1 MGIRS
6 NVKTLTQVTH
16 MQNFITLSQIDSA
29 AQTIKN
35 QIQIQPL
42 VGIILGSG
50 LNDLADSVQNAVR
63 ISYSDLPNFPVST
76 VHGHAGRFVIGM
88 LEDKPVLVMQGRIHY
103 YEGYT
108 MGQVTLP
115 VRVMQRL
122 GISNMIVT
130 NAAGGVHPDFEP
142 GDVMLITDQLNLMG
156 MSGLNPLMGPNLD
169 EIGTRFPDMSQ
180 PYDRAYCDLARKVA
194 RDNGLILREGI
205 YAGLSGPS
213 FESPADLRFLRNAG
227 ADAVGMSTV
236 PEVIIARH
244 GNMRVLGL
252 SGISNKAN
260 LDGSTVTT
268 HEEVIEAG
276 KVITPKVEK
285 IIRGVLRGLE

>member
-1 MGIRS
+1 
-6 NVKTLTQVTH
+6 
-16 MQNFITLSQIDSA
+16 MQNFISLEQIDAA
-29 AQTIKN
+29 AQAIRKQTTT
-35 QIQIQPL
+35 QP
-42 VGIILGSG
+42 VAGIILGSG
-50 LNDLADSVQNAVR
+50 LNDLADSVQRAVR
-63 ISYSDLPNFPVST
+63 ISYNDLPNFPVST
-76 VHGHAGRFVIGM
+76 VHGHAGRFVIGE
-88 LEDKPVLVMQGRIHY
+88 LEGKPVLVMQGRIHY
-103 YEGYT
+103 YEGYS

-115 VRVMQRL
+115 IRVMQRM
-122 GISNMIVT
+122 GIPSLIVT
-130 NAAGGVHPDFEP
+130 NAAGGVHPDFNP
-142 GDVMLITDQLNLMG
+142 GDVMLITDQINLMG

-180 PYDRAYCDLARKVA
+180 AYDRAYIDLARKVA
-194 RDNGLILREGI
+194 KENDILLREGV

-213 FESPADLRFLRNAG
+213 FESPADLRFLRLAG

-236 PEVIIARH
+236 PEVIVARH

-260 LDGSTVTT
+260 LDGSTITT

-285 IIRGVLRGLE
+285 IIRGALRGL

>member
-1 MGIRS
+1 
-6 NVKTLTQVTH
+6 
-16 MQNFITLSQIDSA
+16 MQNFISLAQIDSA
-29 AQTIKN
+29 AQAIKK
-35 QIQIQPL
+35 QISTLREPI

-50 LNDLADSVQNAVR
+50 LNDLADSVQKAVY
-63 ISYSDLPNFPVST
+63 IPYSDLPNFPVST
-76 VHGHAGRFVIGM
+76 VHGHTGRFVIGE
-88 LEDKPVLVMQGRIHY
+88 LEGKPVLVMQGRIHY

-115 VRVMQRL
+115 VRVMQRM

-180 PYDRAYCDLARKVA
+180 PYDPAYSDLARKTAKENNMV
-194 RDNGLILREGI
+194 LREGV

-213 FESPADLRFLRNAG
+213 FESPADLRFLRLAG

-244 GNMRVLGL
+244 GGMRVLGL

-276 KVITPKVEK
+276 KIITPKVEK
-285 IIRGVLRGLE
+285 IIRAVLRDM

>member
-1 MGIRS
+1 
-6 NVKTLTQVTH
+6 
-16 MQNFITLSQIDSA
+16 MQNFITLAQIDEVA
-29 AQTIKN
+29 NLIRTRIN
-35 QIQIQPL
+35 TQPQ
-42 VGIILGSG
+42 VGLILGSG
-50 LNDLADSVQNAVR
+50 LNGLADSIQNPTL
-63 ISYSDLPNFPVST
+63 IPYSDLPNFPTST
-76 VHGHAGRFVIGM
+76 VHGHVGRFVIGE
-88 LEDKPVLVMQGRIHY
+88 LEGKSVIVMQGRIHY

-115 VRVMQRL
+115 VRVMHRL
-122 GISNMIVT
+122 GVHSLIVT
-130 NAAGGVHPDFEP
+130 NAAGGVNENFAP

-169 EIGTRFPDMSQ
+169 EIGPRFPDMSQ
-180 PYDRAYCDLARKVA
+180 PYDRAYFDLARRVA
-194 RDNGLILREGI
+194 KDNNLTLREGV

-213 FESPADLRFLRNAG
+213 FESPADLRFLRLAG

-244 GNMRVLGL
+244 GGMRVLGL

-260 LDGSTVTT
+260 LDGSTITT

-276 KVITPKVEK
+276 RVITPKIETIV
-285 IIRGVLRGLE
+285 RGFLRGS

>member
-1 MGIRS
+1 
-6 NVKTLTQVTH
+6 
-16 MQNFITLSQIDSA
+16 MQNFITLEQIDSA
-29 AQTIKN
+29 AHAIKN
-35 QIQIQPL
+35 RISIQPV

-50 LNDLADSVQNAVR
+50 LNGLADSVENAVR

-76 VHGHAGRFVIGM
+76 VQGHAGRFVIGE
-88 LEDKPVLVMQGRIHY
+88 LEGKPVLVMQGRIHY

-108 MGQVTLP
+108 MGEVTLP
-115 VRVMQRL
+115 VRVMQRM
-122 GISNMIVT
+122 GIPNLFVT

-169 EIGTRFPDMSQ
+169 EIGTRFPDMSR
-180 PYDRAYCDLARKVA
+180 PYDSEYCDIARMVA
-194 RDNGLILREGI
+194 KENGLTLRQGV

-213 FESPADLRFLRNAG
+213 FESPADLRFLRLAG
-227 ADAVGMSTV
+227 TDAVGMSTV

-260 LDGSTVTT
+260 LDGSTLTT
-268 HEEVIEAG
+268 HEEVMEAG

-285 IIRGVLRGLE
+285 IIRGVLHSL

>member
-1 MGIRS
+1 
-6 NVKTLTQVTH
+6 
-16 MQNFITLSQIDSA
+16 MQTYTSLAQIDEV
-29 AQTIKN
+29 AQAIQKKISIK
-35 QIQIQPL
+35 PA

-50 LNDLADSVQNAVR
+50 LNGLADSVEDAVYIPYR
-63 ISYSDLPNFPVST
+63 DLPNFPVST
-76 VHGHAGRFVIGM
+76 VQGHVGRFVIGK
-88 LEDKPVLVMQGRIHY
+88 LEGKSVLVMQGRIHY

-115 VRVMQRL
+115 VRVMQRM
-122 GISNMIVT
+122 GMESIIVT
-130 NAAGGVHPDFEP
+130 NAAGGVHPDFQP

-169 EIGTRFPDMSQ
+169 EIGPRFPDMSQ
-180 PYDRAYCDLARKVA
+180 PYDRTYCDLARKVA
-194 RDNGLILREGI
+194 RENKIPIHEGV

-213 FESPADLRFLRNAG
+213 FESPADLRFLRLAG

-236 PEVIIARH
+236 PEVIVARH
-244 GNMRVLGL
+244 GNMRALGF

-260 LDGSTVTT
+260 LGGSTITT

-276 KVITPKVEK
+276 KLITPKMEK
-285 IIRGVLRGLE
+285 IIRGVLRGM

>member
-1 MGIRS
+1 
-6 NVKTLTQVTH
+6 

-50 LNDLADSVQNAVR
+50 LNDLADSVQNPVH

-285 IIRGVLRGLE
+285 VIRGVLRGLE

>member
-1 MGIRS
+1 
-6 NVKTLTQVTH
+6 
-16 MQNFITLSQIDSA
+16 MQNYISLAQIDEI
-29 AQTIKN
+29 AQTIRK
-35 QIQIQPL
+35 QISIQPL
-42 VGIILGSG
+42 VGIILGTG
-50 LNDLADSVQNAVR
+50 INDLADSVQQAVH
-63 ISYSDLPNFPVST
+63 IAYGDLPNFPVST
-76 VHGHAGRFVIGM
+76 VFGHVGRFVIGE
-88 LEDKPVLVMQGRIHY
+88 LEGKPVFVMQGRIHY

-108 MGQVTLP
+108 MGQITLP

-122 GISNMIVT
+122 GISSMIVT
-130 NAAGGVHPDFEP
+130 NAAGGVHPDFIP

-169 EIGTRFPDMSQ
+169 EIGPRFPDMSQ
-180 PYDRAYCDLARKVA
+180 PYDREYCELARKTA
-194 RDNGLILREGI
+194 KEKKITLREGI

-213 FESPADLRFLRNAG
+213 FESPADLRFLRLAG

-236 PEVIIARH
+236 PEVIVAKH

-260 LDGSTVTT
+260 LDGSTITT
-268 HEEVIEAG
+268 HEEVMEAG

-285 IIRGVLRGLE
+285 IIRGVLREL